1 MKQLFSLF
9 AILILVGCNSS
20 DRIEEG
26 QETTP
31 PESDSVSVW
40 TYDYENEMPMKSK
53 AIQAGSLTPEKWVDF
68 VNNNIGD
75 NNIHLDFVKVSKDTL
90 YVRIKESTYLTQQ
103 MGTTGADDYMSTT
116 TFTLTELKNIKYV
129 NYDFEEGDHAMP
141 GTYSRQYYIDRN
153 KSNNL
158 N

>member
-1 MKQLFSLF
+1 MLKGYLINSYEIKNNYKLFN
-9 AILILVGCNSS
+9 VSS
-20 DRIEEG
+20 GIINAAQR
-26 QETTP
+26 
-31 PESDSVSVW
+31 
-40 TYDYENEMPMKSK
+40 
-53 AIQAGSLTPEKWVDF
+53 
-68 VNNNIGD
+68 
-75 NNIHLDFVKVSKDTL
+75 
-90 YVRIKESTYLTQQ
+90 
-103 MGTTGADDYMSTT
+103 GTTGADDYMSTT